1 MHKMISAE
9 YTYSGFNCYFPLLI
23 CFLFFWLCMMSGA
36 DFFDVEIKQCKMK
49 IELWH
54 FWRML
59 NNFMNYTFVLA
70 QLNNLFH

>member
-1 MHKMISAE
+1 
-9 YTYSGFNCYFPLLI
+9 
-23 CFLFFWLCMMSGA
+23 MMSGA

-70 QLNNLFH
+70 QLNNRFLWRLVHVALR